1 MVEKMKDLLENVK
14 IYRRCQARLKNFRRK
29 SLRHPDDLLIKV
41 RIGDSLAKLKKR
53 KEAVAVYEETAMEFM
68 EKNLFAHA
76 IALKKVIFR
85 LDPPKDERD
94 REEILAGIYRRMQ
107 MYQEQARTNA

>member
-1 MVEKMKDLLENVK
+1 MVAKIMNVLENAK
-14 IYRRCQARLKNFRRK
+14 FYRRCHGRLKDFRRK

-41 RIGDSLAKLKKR
+41 RIGDSLAKLKKD

-85 LDPPKDERD
+85 LAPPKDERD